1 MAEVWLGSRR
11 GTMKLFF
18 QLIFNKSFLSFQLL
32 VERGTCCG
40 SLLLPSQL
48 SVQGGTFYLQN
59 ISFITHFIYKIF
71 HSHNIFLFLKG
82 WVGAGAISIISL
94 NPFKVPTKGNHFI
107 SLFQINMLT
116 SHVDCII
123 VRRWSR
129 PCLFFV
135 LYFSFRPGDR
145 ENRLIR

>member
-1 MAEVWLGSRR
+1 MGSRR
-11 GTMKLFF
+11 GTMKLFVIF
-18 QLIFNKSFLSFQLL
+18 PSANFNKSFLSFHLL

-59 ISFITHFIYKIF
+59 ISFMKY
-71 HSHNIFLFLKG
+71 LFFKG

-129 PCLFFV
+129 PCLFFI
-135 LYFSFRPGDR
+135 LYFSFRLGDR